1 MMHYFGELLSKSV
14 SKIKSIIAYNKG
26 MSDKK
31 LGNSCPRIC
40 WNCKHWTRSGG
51 HGSNDWGFCEFISGY
66 NLIDSEH
73 TCEKFE
79 EK

>member
-1 MMHYFGELLSKSV
+1 MVHYIGELVCKSISKV
-14 SKIKSIIAYNKG
+14 KSIIARNKG
-26 MSDKK
+26 MKDRQLKS
-31 LGNSCPRIC
+31 SCPREC
-40 WNCKHWTRSGG
+40 WYCKHWTRSGG
-51 HGSNDWGFCEFISGY
+51 HGSSDWGFCKFISGY

>member
-1 MMHYFGELLSKSV
+1 MVHYIGELLSKSI
-14 SKIKSIIAYNKG
+14 SKVKSIMAR
-26 MSDKK
+26 DKAMK
-31 LGNSCPRIC
+31 DKQIQKSCPQEC
-40 WNCKHWTRSGG
+40 WYCKHWTRSGG
-51 HGSNDWGFCEFISGY
+51 HGSNDWGFCEFIPGY